1 MRNALA
7 SQYLTLICRVV
18 MAAVFIFAALG
29 KMGDPSDFSDAVAAF
44 RILPVTSVNVFTIIL
59 PWVEL
64 LVGLS
69 ILSGTQL
76 RQSAFLSVI
85 LNLMFIIAAGLAMAR
100 GLDIKCGCFT
110 LSKSH
115 TSVGWTLIA
124 RDVVFIVIAIQVLYG
139 TASRTVGNHKKIVVL
154 VDEGNELVNI

>member
-1 MRNALA
+1 
-7 SQYLTLICRVV
+7 

-29 KMGDPSDFSDAVAAF
+29 KIGDLQEFSDAVAAF
-44 RILPVTSVNVFTIIL
+44 RILPITSVNIFAIIL

-69 ILSGTQL
+69 LLSGTQL
-76 RQSAFLSVI
+76 KQSAFLSVL
-85 LNLMFIIAAGLAMAR
+85 LNLMFIIAAGSAMAR

-115 TSVGWTLIA
+115 ASVGWNLIA
-124 RDVVFIVIAIQVLYG
+124 RDIVLILIAIQIFYG
-139 TASRTVGNHKKIVVL
+139 TAGRRVDNYREIVL
-154 VDEGNELVNI
+154 ADENKELVNV